1 MNKVTPLSHYYVF
14 PQLVRF
20 MKDENSLKKPM
31 DRFYSSTLHELKV
44 KNEFIIHTFG
54 FYSQLF

>member
-1 MNKVTPLSHYYVF
+1 MNRVTPLSHYYVF
-14 PQLVRF
+14 PQLIRF

-44 KNEFIIHTFG
+44 KNAFIIHTFG
-54 FYSQLF
+54 FYS